1 MSIQYT
7 MTINISNLES
17 KLLIDQLLG
26 LSNNNVLLVTQQ
38 SLISVIKQ
46 FRNLFQVLTD
56 KIF

>member
-1 MSIQYT
+1 